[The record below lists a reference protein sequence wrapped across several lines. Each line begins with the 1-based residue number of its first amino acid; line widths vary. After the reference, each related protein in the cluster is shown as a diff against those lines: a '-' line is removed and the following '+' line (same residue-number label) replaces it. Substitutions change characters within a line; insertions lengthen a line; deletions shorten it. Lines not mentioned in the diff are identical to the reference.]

1 MSDAPA
7 RPPRRRRSVLYMPAG
22 NARALAKADTLDAD
36 TVIFDLEDSVDPAA
50 KGEAREAL
58 RNFFRDNRPTRPE
71 CVIRINALQGPWG
84 TEDLLAAR
92 ACMPDAILL
101 PKVNEAA
108 DIRMAADA
116 LAETDAPQSLRL
128 WAMAETPRFLLD
140 AAGIAALGRELNSR
154 LDCFVT
160 GTNDLI
166 KETGIGGGQGRR
178 FLEPLLTQIVIAARA
193 GGLDA
198 IDGVYNDFRDND
210 GLAEECTQGVALG
223 FDGKSLIHPAQ
234 ITAANAA
241 FSPSPDDIQAA
252 QAIVDVFAR
261 PENAGKGVV
270 SLDGRMVE
278 RLHLAMA
285 EKLLARAGKQ
295 QSTGEPA

>member
-1 MSDAPA
+1 MQDTPA
-7 RPPRRRRSVLYMPAG
+7 RPLRRRRSVLYMPAG

-50 KGEAREAL
+50 KDEAREAL
-58 RNFFRDNRPTRPE
+58 RTFFRETRPKRPE
-71 CVIRINALQGPWG
+71 CVIRINALAGPWG

-101 PKVNEAA
+101 PKVDEPGDIQAA
-108 DIRMAADA
+108 AEA
-116 LAETDAPQSLRL
+116 LAETDAPQTLRL
-128 WAMAETPRFLLD
+128 WAMAETPRFLLN
-140 AAGIAALGRELNSR
+140 AAGIAELGRNPNNR

-160 GTNDLI
+160 GTNDLV
-166 KETGIGGGQGRR
+166 KETGISAGQGRQY
-178 FLEPLLTQIVIAARA
+178 LQPLLNQIVIAARA

-198 IDGVYNDFRDND
+198 IDGVYNDFRDEQ
-210 GLAEECTQGVALG
+210 GLTAECAQGGALG

-234 ITAANAA
+234 IEAANAA
-241 FSPSPDDIQAA
+241 FSPSPDEIATA
-252 QAIVDVFAR
+252 RALVDAFAR
-261 PENAGKGVV
+261 PENAGKGVI

-285 EKLLARAGKQ
+285 EKLLARAGQ
-295 QSTGEPA
+295 

>member
-1 MSDAPA
+1 MQDMPA
-7 RPPRRRRSVLYMPAG
+7 RPLRRRRSVLYMPAG

-50 KGEAREAL
+50 KDEAREAL
-58 RNFFRDNRPTRPE
+58 RTFFRETRPKRPE
-71 CVIRINALQGPWG
+71 CVIRINALAGPWG

-101 PKVNEAA
+101 PKVDDAG
-108 DIRMAADA
+108 DIRAAAEA
-116 LAETDAPQSLRL
+116 LAETDAPQTLRL
-128 WAMAETPRFLLD
+128 WAMAETPRFLLN
-140 AAGIAALGRELNSR
+140 AAGIADYGRNPNNR

-160 GTNDLI
+160 GTNDLV
-166 KETGIGGGQGRR
+166 KETGISAGQGRQY
-178 FLEPLLTQIVIAARA
+178 LQPLLTQIVIAARA

-198 IDGVYNDFRDND
+198 IDGVYNDFRD
-210 GLAEECTQGVALG
+210 EEGFTTECAQGAALG

-234 ITAANAA
+234 IETANVA
-241 FSPSPDDIQAA
+241 FSPSPDEIAKA
-252 QAIVDVFAR
+252 RAIADAFAR
-261 PENAGKGVV
+261 PENAGKGVI

-285 EKLLARAGKQ
+285 EKLLARAGQ
-295 QSTGEPA
+295 

>member
-1 MSDAPA
+1 MQDTPA
-7 RPPRRRRSVLYMPAG
+7 RPLRRRRSVLYMPAG

-50 KGEAREAL
+50 KDDAREAL
-58 RNFFRDNRPTRPE
+58 RTFFRETRPKRPE
-71 CVIRINALQGPWG
+71 CVIRINALAGPWG

-101 PKVNEAA
+101 PKVDDAG
-108 DIRMAADA
+108 DIRAAAEA
-116 LAETDAPQSLRL
+116 LAETDAPQTLRL
-128 WAMAETPRFLLD
+128 WAMAETPRFLLN
-140 AAGIAALGRELNSR
+140 AAGIADYGRNPNNR

-160 GTNDLI
+160 GTNDLV
-166 KETGIGGGQGRR
+166 KETGISAGQGRQY
-178 FLEPLLTQIVIAARA
+178 LQPLLTQIVIAARA

-198 IDGVYNDFRDND
+198 IDGVYNDFRDEE
-210 GLAEECTQGVALG
+210 GFTAECAQGAALG

-234 ITAANAA
+234 IETTNAA
-241 FSPSPDDIQAA
+241 FSPSPDEIAKA
-252 QAIVDVFAR
+252 RAIADAFAR
-261 PENAGKGVV
+261 PENAGKGVI

-285 EKLLARAGKQ
+285 EKLLARAGQ
-295 QSTGEPA
+295 

>member
-1 MSDAPA
+1 MQDTPA
-7 RPPRRRRSVLYMPAG
+7 RPLRRRRSVLYMPAG

-50 KGEAREAL
+50 KDDAREAL
-58 RNFFRDNRPTRPE
+58 RTFFRDTRPKRPE
-71 CVIRINALQGPWG
+71 CVIRINALAGPWG

-101 PKVNEAA
+101 PKVDDAG
-108 DIRMAADA
+108 DIRAAAEA
-116 LAETDAPQSLRL
+116 LAETDAPQTLRL
-128 WAMAETPRFLLD
+128 WAMAETPRFLLN
-140 AAGIAALGRELNSR
+140 AAGIAELGRDPNNR

-160 GTNDLI
+160 GTNDLV
-166 KETGIGGGQGRR
+166 KETGISAGQGRQY
-178 FLEPLLTQIVIAARA
+178 LQPLLTQIVIAARA

-198 IDGVYNDFRDND
+198 IDGVYNDFRDED
-210 GLAEECTQGVALG
+210 GFAGECAHGAALG

-234 ITAANAA
+234 IGIANAA
-241 FSPSPDDIQAA
+241 LSPSPEEIASA
-252 QAIVDVFAR
+252 RAIADAFAR
-261 PENAGKGVV
+261 PENAGKGVI

-285 EKLLARAGKQ
+285 EKLLARAGQ
-295 QSTGEPA
+295 

>member
-1 MSDAPA
+1 MQDTPA
-7 RPPRRRRSVLYMPAG
+7 RPLRRRRSVLYMPAG

-50 KGEAREAL
+50 KDDAREAL
-58 RNFFRDNRPTRPE
+58 RTFFRDTRPKRPE
-71 CVIRINALQGPWG
+71 CVIRINALAGPWG

-101 PKVNEAA
+101 PKVDDAG
-108 DIRMAADA
+108 DIRAAAEA
-116 LAETDAPQSLRL
+116 LAETDAPQTLRL
-128 WAMAETPRFLLD
+128 WAMAETPRFLLN
-140 AAGIAALGRELNSR
+140 AAGIAELGRNPNNR

-160 GTNDLI
+160 GTNDLV
-166 KETGIGGGQGRR
+166 KETGISAGQGRQY
-178 FLEPLLTQIVIAARA
+178 LQPLLTQIVIAARA

-198 IDGVYNDFRDND
+198 IDGVYNDFRDED
-210 GLAEECTQGVALG
+210 GLAAECAQGAALG

-234 ITAANAA
+234 IGIANAA
-241 FSPSPDDIQAA
+241 LSPSPEEIASA
-252 QAIVDVFAR
+252 RAIADAFAR
-261 PENAGKGVV
+261 PENAGKGVI

-285 EKLLARAGKQ
+285 EKLLARAGQ
-295 QSTGEPA
+295 

>member
-1 MSDAPA
+1 MQDTPA
-7 RPPRRRRSVLYMPAG
+7 RPLRRRRSVLYMPAG

-50 KGEAREAL
+50 KDDAREAL
-58 RNFFRDNRPTRPE
+58 RTFFRDTRPKRPE
-71 CVIRINALQGPWG
+71 CVIRINALAGPWG

-101 PKVNEAA
+101 PKVDDAG
-108 DIRMAADA
+108 DIRAAAEA
-116 LAETDAPQSLRL
+116 LAETDAPQTLRL
-128 WAMAETPRFLLD
+128 WAMAETPRFLLN
-140 AAGIAALGRELNSR
+140 AAGIADFGRNPNNR

-160 GTNDLI
+160 GTNDLV
-166 KETGIGGGQGRR
+166 KETGISAGQGRQY
-178 FLEPLLTQIVIAARA
+178 LQPLLTQIVIAARA

-198 IDGVYNDFRDND
+198 IDGVYNDFRD
-210 GLAEECTQGVALG
+210 EEGFTTECAQGAALG

-234 ITAANAA
+234 IETANAA
-241 FSPSPDDIQAA
+241 FSPSPDEIATA
-252 QAIVDVFAR
+252 RAIADAFAR
-261 PENAGKGVV
+261 PENAGKGVI

-285 EKLLARAGKQ
+285 EKLLARAGQ
-295 QSTGEPA
+295 

>member
-1 MSDAPA
+1 MQDTPA
-7 RPPRRRRSVLYMPAG
+7 RPLRRRRSVLYMPAG

-50 KGEAREAL
+50 KDEAREAL
-58 RNFFRDNRPTRPE
+58 RTFFRETRPKRPE
-71 CVIRINALQGPWG
+71 CVIRINALAGPWG

-101 PKVNEAA
+101 PKVDEPGDIQAA
-108 DIRMAADA
+108 AEA
-116 LAETDAPQSLRL
+116 LAETDAPQTLRL
-128 WAMAETPRFLLD
+128 WAMAETPRFLLN
-140 AAGIAALGRELNSR
+140 AAGIAELGRNPNNR

-160 GTNDLI
+160 GTNDLV
-166 KETGIGGGQGRR
+166 KETGISAGQGRQY
-178 FLEPLLTQIVIAARA
+178 LQPLLNQIVIAARA

-198 IDGVYNDFRDND
+198 IDGVYNDFRDEQ
-210 GLAEECTQGVALG
+210 GLTAECAQGGALG

-234 ITAANAA
+234 IEAANAA
-241 FSPSPDDIQAA
+241 FSPSPDEIATA
-252 QAIVDVFAR
+252 RAIADAFAR
-261 PENAGKGVV
+261 PENAGKGVI

-285 EKLLARAGKQ
+285 EKLLARAGQ
-295 QSTGEPA
+295 